1 MKKKL
6 LSAML
11 TLALAGVGVLSAETL
26 AVAGT
31 DTYMDDG
38 TYAAG
43 TATQDKVAGDPE
55 ANSTSIDVQAQTTGG
70 GDIVYSVKIDWG
82 AMKFEYDYGSTW
94 DPATHKYISGST
106 GNQDGGWNTTTYV
119 DGTNN
124 KITITNDSNFPVNAD
139 FAYSNT
145 DPAVFN
151 AEVTNTSVAGM
162 FGTDNATLK
171 TAVDDNTTNTLSLV
185 APTLALNTDKSA
197 LTAGDVYYYQGS
209 DNGKNTDD
217 IYFSLIGKPDRGIKL
232 TTMQSVGTIK
242 VTITPATATTQ
253 ATAP

>member
-31 DTYMDDG
+31 GTYTDNG

-43 TATQDKVAGDPE
+43 TATQDKLADDPE
-55 ANSTSIDVQAQTTGG
+55 ANSTNIDVQAQTTGG

-82 AMKFEYDYGSTW
+82 AMKFEYDYGSVW
-94 DPATHKYISGST
+94 DPVTHKYISGST
-106 GNQDGGWNTTTYV
+106 GNQDGGWNTTTYL

-151 AEVTNTSVAGM
+151 AAETNTSVAGM
-162 FGTDNATLK
+162 FDISNSDLK
-171 TAVDDNTTNTLSLV
+171 DAVDANTANTLGLV
-185 APTLALNTDKSA
+185 APTLALNTDTSA
-197 LTAGDVYYYQGS
+197 LTAGDVYYYQGTNDSKYS
-209 DNGKNTDD
+209 DS

-232 TTMQSVGTIK
+232 TTMQTVGTIK

-253 ATAP
+253 ATK